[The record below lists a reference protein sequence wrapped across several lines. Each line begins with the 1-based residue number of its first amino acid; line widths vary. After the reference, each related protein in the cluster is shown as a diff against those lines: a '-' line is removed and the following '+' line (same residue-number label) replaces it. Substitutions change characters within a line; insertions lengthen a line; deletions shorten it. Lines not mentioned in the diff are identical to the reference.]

1 MLSLDP
7 TSVSLAVWKH
17 ISLEYFKL
25 TERKE
30 RRNNFK
36 QKANKRNLENETK
49 RRERIITG
57 KKTQLKRDQN
67 DYEIYTNN

>member
-1 MLSLDP
+1 LSLDP
-7 TSVSLAVWKH
+7 TSVSLAAWKH